1 VIPLRGDGFTWAEV
15 DNYIADK
22 LLGDDPVLDSALAA
36 NQSAGLPSIDVSP
49 TQGKL
54 LQLLARMVGAR
65 RILEIGTLG
74 GYSTIWLAR
83 ALAPG
88 GRVTTLEIDP
98 NHGRVAAANLGR
110 AGLEDRVDILI
121 GPASETLERMVAEGI
136 EPFDFVF
143 IDADK
148 QSNADYFRLAA
159 KLSRPGA
166 AIVCDNVVREGRVVD
181 PASGDAA
188 VEGTRR
194 MFDAVAAMPGL
205 TATAVQTV
213 GLKKWDGFVLA
224 LVEEG

>member
-1 VIPLRGDGFTWAEV
+1 MQDAGSAWAEV
-15 DNYIADK
+15 DDYIAGK
-22 LLGDDPVLDSALAA
+22 LLGDDPALDAALTA

-49 TQGKL
+49 TQGKF

-83 ALAPG
+83 ALGPG
-88 GRVTTLEIDP
+88 GRLTTLEIDP
-98 NHGRVAAANLGR
+98 DHGRVAAGNLAR
-110 AGLEDRVDILI
+110 AGLADRVEILI
-121 GPASETLERMVAEGI
+121 GPALESLERMAAQGV

-148 QSNADYFRLAA
+148 QSNADYFRFAA

-166 AIVCDNVVREGRVVD
+166 AIVCDNVVREGRVTE
-181 PASGDAA
+181 PASGDPA

-205 TATAVQTV
+205 TATAIQTV

-224 LVEEG
+224 LVEEA